1 MEKALQD
8 KVIVITG
15 ASGGIGKAI
24 AKNLANN
31 GASLLLLGGKN
42 AQKLLN
48 FENELKS
55 DGVNCVALPGNLT
68 DDKTIDNGLKICLEK
83 FGKVDVLINNA
94 GTATNCPFSQVT
106 KQQFDEIMELNAK
119 APFFITQKFLPYI
132 KQSKSAT
139 IVNIA
144 SIVGHNGYPN
154 QSIYSASKHAL
165 IGWSKALANELYK
178 ENVRVHVISPGGVYT
193 DMIKIT
199 RPDLTGEG
207 MIMPEDIAKIV
218 EFMLLNRTNA
228 VIDEIIVH
236 RAGKEPFLA

>member
-42 AQKLLN
+42 AQKLLD
-48 FENELKS
+48 FENELKN
-55 DGVNCVALPGNLT
+55 DGVNCVAVPGNLT

-83 FGKVDVLINNA
+83 FNKVDVLINNA

-106 KQQFDEIMELNAK
+106 KSQFDEIMELNAK

-139 IVNIA
+139 IINIA

-178 ENVRVHVISPGGVYT
+178 DNVRVHVISPGGVYT

-218 EFMLLNRTNA
+218 EFMLVNRTNA

>member
-1 MEKALQD
+1 MKKALQD

-42 AQKLLN
+42 AQKLLD

-55 DGVNCVALPGNLT
+55 DGVNCVAVPGNLT

-83 FGKVDVLINNA
+83 FNKVDVLINNA

-106 KQQFDEIMELNAK
+106 KSQFDEIMELNAK

-218 EFMLLNRTNA
+218 EFMLVNRTNA

>member
-42 AQKLLN
+42 AQNLLD
-48 FENELKS
+48 FENELKN
-55 DGVNCVALPGNLT
+55 DGVNCVAVPGNLT
-68 DDKTIDNGLKICLEK
+68 HDKTIDNGLKICLEK
-83 FGKVDVLINNA
+83 FNKVDVLINNA
-94 GTATNCPFSQVT
+94 GTATNCPFSQVSKT
-106 KQQFDEIMELNAK
+106 QFDEIMELNAK

-199 RPDLTGEG
+199 RPDLMGEG

-218 EFMLLNRTNA
+218 EFMLVNRTNA

-236 RAGKEPFLA
+236 RDGKEPFLA

>member
-42 AQKLLN
+42 AQKLLD

-55 DGVNCVALPGNLT
+55 DGVNCVAVPGNLT

-83 FGKVDVLINNA
+83 FNKVDVLINNA

-106 KQQFDEIMELNAK
+106 KSQFDEIMELNAK
-119 APFFITQKFLPYI
+119 APFFITQIFLPYI

-218 EFMLLNRTNA
+218 EFMLVNRTNA